1 VYQEV
6 EIGVQLVCVDYLMQ
20 SDHCAVVMVFK
31 FKISSHSCTVHVFES
46 IKKKNASIKLS
57 YSPKT

>member
-31 FKISSHSCTVHVFES
+31 FKISSHSCTVHAFES
-46 IKKKNASIKLS
+46 IKKKTLQLN
-57 YSPKT
+57 